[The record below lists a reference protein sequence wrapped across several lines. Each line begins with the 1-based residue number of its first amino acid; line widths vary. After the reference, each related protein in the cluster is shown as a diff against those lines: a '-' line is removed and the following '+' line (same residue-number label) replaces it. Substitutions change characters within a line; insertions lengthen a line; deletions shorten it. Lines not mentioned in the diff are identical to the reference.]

1 MQSQI
6 NKAFQTPRRDTLFYK
21 SKTRNTDRPVFVTT
35 YNPSLPNLNNV
46 IKKYY
51 PILTA
56 IERCQEAFKDAPLLA
71 YRRPKN
77 LRDFLVKAKL
87 KQAPPN
93 NATLPK
99 KVTRCNDG
107 RCRTCKFI
115 AHGTSSYIFHNTG
128 EQRKI
133 LQNLSCSSNNLVYL
147 INCKRCIKKD
157 PTLPCQYIGQ
167 ICHTLRERFGEH
179 RRGIENNID
188 ESVPIHFNQPKHT
201 LNDVQVIPLLHVNS
215 NRDSIR
221 FSMEQHLIDKAGTLQ
236 NGINRTCDH

>member
-1 MQSQI
+1 M
-6 NKAFQTPRRDTLFYK
+6 
-21 SKTRNTDRPVFVTT
+21 
-35 YNPSLPNLNNV
+35 
-46 IKKYY
+46 
-51 PILTA
+51 
-56 IERCQEAFKDAPLLA
+56 
-71 YRRPKN
+71 
-77 LRDFLVKAKL
+77 
-87 KQAPPN
+87 
-93 NATLPK
+93 
-99 KVTRCNDG
+99 
-107 RCRTCKFI
+107 FI
-115 AHGTSSYIFHNTG
+115 AHGTSSYTFHNTG

-157 PTLPCQYIGQ
+157 STLPCQCIGQ
-167 ICHTLRERFGEH
+167 TCRTLRERFGEH

-236 NGINRTCDH
+236 NGINRTCDC

>member
-1 MQSQI
+1 M
-6 NKAFQTPRRDTLFYK
+6 P
-21 SKTRNTDRPVFVTT
+21 T
-35 YNPSLPNLNNV
+35 Y
-46 IKKYY
+46 
-51 PILTA
+51 
-56 IERCQEAFKDAPLLA
+56 
-71 YRRPKN
+71 
-77 LRDFLVKAKL
+77 
-87 KQAPPN
+87 
-93 NATLPK
+93 PK
-99 KVTRCNDG
+99 KLHAAMVAVAVPVSSSLM
-107 RCRTCKFI
+107 
-115 AHGTSSYIFHNTG
+115 AHHTKSILL
-128 EQRKI
+128 
-133 LQNLSCSSNNLVYL
+133 LQNLSCSSSNLVYL

-167 ICHTLRERFGEH
+167 TCRTLRERFGEH

>member
-1 MQSQI
+1 MPTYP
-6 NKAFQTPRRDTLFYK
+6 KKLHAAMMAVAV
-21 SKTRNTDRPVFVTT
+21 PVSS
-35 YNPSLPNLNNV
+35 SLMAHH
-46 IKKYY
+46 
-51 PILTA
+51 PILST
-56 IERCQEAFKDAPLLA
+56 I
-71 YRRPKN
+71 
-77 LRDFLVKAKL
+77 LVNK
-87 KQAPPN
+87 
-93 NATLPK
+93 
-99 KVTRCNDG
+99 
-107 RCRTCKFI
+107 I
-115 AHGTSSYIFHNTG
+115 
-128 EQRKI
+128 I

-147 INCKRCIKKD
+147 INCKRCIEKD

-167 ICHTLRERFGEH
+167 TCRTLREHFGEH